1 MAKERAAQKYIT
13 RQFKRAPWYPKLK
26 PFSRTFCYK
35 EATFKRNYPAWSTS
49 NARNYTLVNEIWTLD
64 PTVPPS
70 QDMPAENLL
79 NQSRDK
85 KMTTSSSVHG
95 SQNGNIA
102 DLLCTRVREQASP

>member
-1 MAKERAAQKYIT
+1 
-13 RQFKRAPWYPKLK
+13 
-26 PFSRTFCYK
+26 
-35 EATFKRNYPAWSTS
+35 
-49 NARNYTLVNEIWTLD
+49 
-64 PTVPPS
+64 
-70 QDMPAENLL
+70 MPAENLL